1 MFDIP
6 ENKSQNVYKC
16 FNCGVEG
23 RENPTP
29 PYTLAEQFIGCWYN
43 IEDKNVCSILC
54 YEIIKDKYKSDIN
67 DDDDDLGMP
76 DWLLKNKKM
85 NLKFKKI
92 IQHINS
98 KIKINQLLL
107 FKYRFLYHLQ
117 EKKTII

>member
-1 MFDIP
+1 MSDIS

-23 RENPTP
+23 RKNPTA
-29 PYTLAEQFIGCWYN
+29 PYTLAEQFIVCWYN
-43 IEDKNVCSILC
+43 IEDKNVCSELC
-54 YEIIKDKYKSDIN
+54 YEITKDKYKSY
-67 DDDDDLGMP
+67 
-76 DWLLKNKKM
+76 KNKTM

-98 KIKINQLLL
+98 KKKINQLLL